1 MLRSPQRVKR
11 RMRQHRVFLDAGV
24 YIAGAGSALGGSRQI
39 LDWCAERLL
48 QPFTSQQ
55 VLTEVRRNVVK
66 KLPRAVAALEQILQ
80 AINTELAPEPT
91 DEEVVEAAQ
100 VVPEKDA
107 LILAAARKVNVEYF
121 VTLDRKHF
129 KQPRVQEVVPFQIV
143 LPEELAPL
151 IRAELA
157 QEATGPREATD
168 E

>member
-1 MLRSPQRVKR
+1 MKQY
-11 RMRQHRVFLDAGV
+11 RVFLDAGV

-55 VLTEVRRNVVK
+55 VLTEVRRNVAK
-66 KLPRAVAALEQILQ
+66 KLPRAVAASERILQ
-80 AINTELAPEPT
+80 AINAELASEPT
-91 DEEVVEAAQ
+91 NEEIADAAQ

-107 LILAAARKVNVEYF
+107 PILAAARRTNVEYF

-129 KQPRVQEVVPFQIV
+129 KQPRVQDVVPFQIV

-157 QEATGPREATD
+157 QEATEPGEATD